1 MSYTINRWLDS
12 TENLI
17 NELKDTEKLIKYNT
31 KRKKRMEKMIIISVS
46 SETSSSSLLLMQ
58 FKLFGVVPKMFL
70 IWLKL

>member
-58 FKLFGVVPKMFL
+58 FKLFGVVPKIFL